1 MNYAYIAFINAYVFD
16 TSNNVEMLLWLCFEV
31 NCVVLSYSSLQAN
44 ICNVDILYLSSSY
57 LDRQGHHF
65 WRDVAEIAIH
75 KASLW
80 RFTTP

>member
-1 MNYAYIAFINAYVFD
+1 MPMYSIP

-57 LDRQGHHF
+57 LDRQGHH
-65 WRDVAEIAIH
+65 
-75 KASLW
+75 S
-80 RFTTP
+80 